1 MSNFVIICPH
11 CDENIVI
18 EKINCA
24 IFRHAVIKTTREQL
38 NPHSSKEIC
47 DDLILK
53 NSIFGCGKPFKVIKN
68 PKYITNK
75 NIADNND
82 NKNITD
88 NKDAIVTEEKE
99 IEKKKEEEIEK
110 KKEEIIE
117 EEEYIA
123 IICDYI

>member
-47 DDLILK
+47 DDHILK

-68 PKYITNK
+68 PKYIANK
-75 NIADNND
+75 NN
-82 NKNITD
+82 
-88 NKDAIVTEEKE
+88 AIDTEE
-99 IEKKKEEEIEK
+99 IEKKKEEEE
-110 KKEEIIE
+110 IE